1 MELTAVAV
9 AADDDSDDGSPLNI
23 SCVSGARDHRIRDT
37 QVGRGREGGRIGS
50 VRLGSSVYDLIIVS
64 GCLSVGRSA
73 GLTAGLSGLKRSL
86 KEYSL
91 RWP

>member
-23 SCVSGARDHRIRDT
+23 SCVSRARDHRIRDT
-37 QVGRGREGGRIGS
+37 QVGRGREGGLVLS
-50 VRLGSSVYDLIIVS
+50 VSEAQFMTSSSCPAV
-64 GCLSVGRSA
+64 CLSVGRSA